1 MPDSGH
7 IDRTKINAGLARRGV
22 VTIPTNQ
29 VPTAGLLPFPRT
41 FPPHRPLK
49 ARAVDVRRCEPPSAA
64 TSAGCSPLSTQ
75 ASLHAVTRE
84 VGELPPIASPRPPP
98 PPRSAPRLPRIAY
111 HRSQQSQSQP
121 AGANQCGL
129 IRSPICGFEN
139 DGLHW
144 PRRDGLKWPHPA
156 SVVVGVDVDGSPGGK
171 PDRGCRAQ
179 PRARSARGCARYP
192 RFNRFGAGGVMRVC
206 VLGVRG
212 RDGIASSRCRCR

>member
-1 MPDSGH
+1 MERHGPASLIPRGCASVRSTAVHSHRIEERRLGERNASDRPRAWMPDSGH

-75 ASLHAVTRE
+75 ASLHAVTRG

-129 IRSPICGFEN
+129 IRSPICGF
-139 DGLHW
+139 DSDT
-144 PRRDGLKWPHPA
+144 P
-156 SVVVGVDVDGSPGGK
+156 
-171 PDRGCRAQ
+171 Q
-179 PRARSARGCARYP
+179 
-192 RFNRFGAGGVMRVC
+192 
-206 VLGVRG
+206 VR
-212 RDGIASSRCRCR
+212 CF